1 MVAPT
6 TNPIKIS
13 VADAINSIDLLNSV
27 VRKLIEPAK
36 KQSQKIGAAI
46 KDNPDFEYRV
56 NRIQLHSDIQS
67 LRSVIKRSNDL
78 IRADKEM
85 KINPGRWKDAGEYLK
100 YAKAKKF
107 ASANAKERYILT
119 HSEALGGDTAAED
132 VYSANSQRLR
142 DDMLSSFYAKNIKGG
157 AGKRKA
163 DIAALMDSGMTQ
175 SDAERYLQET
185 RDYEARRLRRERL
198 SDQNKRAHNG
208 TMAFKRDIGYLRM
221 NDLDRFIYD
230 NQDRYG
236 GGDDGKKRARII
248 WEEKLFKEFKWLKPL
263 AKGSTTIS
271 RHLPTIARGIKGA
284 SKLPFIGAA
293 IKNPIGAAVA
303 AGVGMA
309 YTTIKTFEKIGDKAA
324 RASSLGL
331 APWMYESAGLGLA
344 EWGGTGESMAKPVGN
359 WRIAMGKMYHG
370 GGTEHL
376 STLARYGI
384 SPVGKNGL
392 MNYSEMLDAVGGRI
406 QEFMNT
412 GREDEALALASELG
426 LDPAM
431 FNAMNGYGSRTT
443 YAIFGRNSGKAKG
456 IMTEKNIKRARETKS
471 NLSSLSNAADAALIG
486 VWDHLKGTLT
496 KGYILHYAEKAYDY
510 FTKSEKAASSADV
523 YESGSITNNTQTS
536 TKNTSVSING
546 PINISTN
553 NPKAFIDYVANMNGV
568 LASND
573 PILI

>member
-13 VADAINSIDLLNSV
+13 VNDAIDSIDLFSSSI
-27 VRKLIEPAK
+27 RRLIESAG
-36 KQSQKIGAAI
+36 KQSKKIGAAI
-46 KDNPDFEYRV
+46 KDNPDFGYRA

-67 LRSVIKRSNDL
+67 LKSIVKRSDDL
-78 IRADKEM
+78 IRADVAM
-85 KINPGRWKDAGEYLK
+85 KSNPGRWSDAGEFFKYEKYL
-100 YAKAKKF
+100 KAKKLAG
-107 ASANAKERYILT
+107 ASTKEKYIIT
-119 HSEALGGDTAAED
+119 HSEALGGDAAAED
-132 VYSANSQRLR
+132 VYNANSQRLR

-198 SDQNKRAHNG
+198 SDQNKRAYNS

-230 NQDRYG
+230 NKDTYG
-236 GGDDGKKRARII
+236 GGKLGSARARII

-284 SKLPFIGAA
+284 SKLPFVGAA

-303 AGVGMA
+303 ASVGMA
-309 YTTIKTFEKIGDKAA
+309 YSTVKTFEKIGDKAA

-392 MNYSEMLDAVGGRI
+392 MNYREMLDAVGGKI

-412 GREDEALALASELG
+412 GREDEAIALASELG

-431 FNAMNGYGSRTT
+431 FNAMSGNGGNTSS
-443 YAIFGRNSGKAKG
+443 AIFDRYGDKAKG
-456 IMTEKNIKRARETKS
+456 IMTKENIERSRDTKR
-471 NLSSLSNAADAALIG
+471 NLGFLSNAVDATLIG
-486 VWDHLKGTLT
+486 VWDHLKGNLI
-496 KGYILHYAEKAYDY
+496 KGPARYYTEKAYDF

-523 YESGSITNNTQTS
+523 YESSSITNNMQTS
-536 TKNTSVSING
+536 TKNTSVYTGNVYVTTD
-546 PINISTN
+546 NVKDFVATLT
-553 NPKAFIDYVANMNGV
+553 AF
-568 LASND
+568 D
-573 PILI
+573 PGNLV